1 MKNLSKK
8 KEERKNMGENMN
20 ENVKTGTCPICP
32 KGCDLSAPS
41 CGRGA
46 NYAKTGQLPEEGSEG
61 HGHEHGNNGDGGHG
75 HGHEHEGGYKH
86 GHGHHGEHGDH
97 VRLQFEK
104 EEQQQVMKYLHHA
117 VGASDNGGLTQEQAG
132 EMFSVLTDE
141 ETAQLAELLK
151 KLSNHWMQL
160 AQ

>member
-1 MKNLSKK
+1 MIIFK
-8 KEERKNMGENMN
+8 ERKNMS

-32 KGCDLSAPS
+32 RGCDLSAPS

-46 NYAKTGQLPEEGSEG
+46 NYAKTGQLPEGGSEG
-61 HGHEHGNNGDGGHG
+61 HGHEHGSNEEGVHEHGHG
-75 HGHEHEGGYKH
+75 HGH
-86 GHGHHGEHGDH
+86 GHGHHGEH

-104 EEQQQVMKYLHHA
+104 EEQQLVMKYLHHA

-141 ETAQLAELLK
+141 ETAQLAEVLK
-151 KLSNHWMQL
+151 KLSDYWMQL
-160 AQ
+160 AQK

>member
-1 MKNLSKK
+1 M
-8 KEERKNMGENMN
+8 EKNMGEMIN

-61 HGHEHGNNGDGGHG
+61 HGHEH
-75 HGHEHEGGYKH
+75 EGGYKH
-86 GHGHHGEHGDH
+86 GRGRYGEHGDH

-151 KLSNHWMQL
+151 KLSDHWMQL